1 MNSQTPSNFGNFSN
15 QSSPGQQ
22 TTAGF
27 SQAPLGQ
34 NGQPLLNQQ
43 GNNSQLGFANQ
54 NGMMHENQNG
64 EPVPYFPLLLVS
76 LAFAGSLGANLF
88 LGWSYADARYRYRL
102 LVLKSSESF
111 HKAASLAA

>member
-1 MNSQTPSNFGNFSN
+1 L
-15 QSSPGQQ
+15 GQQ
-22 TTAGF
+22 NTAGYG
-27 SQAPLGQ
+27 QAPLGP

-43 GNNSQLGFANQ
+43 GGNNSPLGFGSQ
-54 NGMMHENQNG
+54 NGMMGQMTPNG
-64 EPVPYFPLLLVS
+64 EQVPYFPLLLVS